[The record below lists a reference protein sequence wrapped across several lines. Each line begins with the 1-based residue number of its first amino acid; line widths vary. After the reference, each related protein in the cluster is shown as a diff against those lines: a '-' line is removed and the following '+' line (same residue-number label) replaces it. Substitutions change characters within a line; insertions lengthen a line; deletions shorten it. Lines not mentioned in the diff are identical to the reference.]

1 MGKSAPTR
9 VDDLKPDPENRR
21 THNPRNLS
29 MIASAL
35 REVGAARSIVI
46 DEDDRV
52 LAGNGVTEAAGDAGI
67 SKVRVIETEGDEIIA
82 VRRRNLTPDQKRA
95 LAIYDNRTA
104 ELAEWN
110 APQLEA
116 DLAAGL
122 ALQPW
127 FTEDEIAAMKAA
139 HLDVVMDYTPET
151 SATKGL
157 RTFAVV
163 CTPEQWDRIT
173 EILKAAIVA
182 GHGAGAAQ
190 LPQANALVWVLEQW
204 QR

>member
-1 MGKSAPTR
+1 VAE
-9 VDDLKPDPENRR
+9 LKPDPENRR
-21 THNPRNLS
+21 THNARNVA
-29 MIASAL
+29 MIASSL
-35 REVGAARSIVI
+35 RDVGAARSIVI

-52 LAGNGVTEAAGDAGI
+52 LAGNGVTEAAEGAGI
-67 SKVRVIETEGDEIIA
+67 TRVRVVDTDGDEIIA

-95 LAIYDNRTA
+95 LAIYDNRAA

-122 ALQPW
+122 GLQPW
-127 FTEDEIAAMKAA
+127 FTEDEIAAMRNAA
-139 HLDVVMDYTPET
+139 LDLEATFIPDA

-163 CTPEQWDRIT
+163 CTPDQWTRIT
-173 EILKAAIVA
+173 DILKAAITA
-182 GHGAGAAQ
+182 GHGEGVAP

-204 QR
+204 QP